1 MEIDMN
7 LLARKAVLIAAAS
20 TAMATGQAPAAE
32 PENPG
37 AAMVLL
43 RGGSFMMG
51 SPASE
56 EGRGNDESRH
66 AVTLTPFFMSSHEVT
81 HGEYEQAMGLNP
93 SSHRSD
99 ASLPVESVSW
109 LDAIRYCNALSR
121 MNGLAPAYKVE
132 NGAVSWNRGSTGYRL
147 PTEAEW
153 EYAARAGVASEKSP
167 AGTTVAAASGSPNS
181 YGLYDMEG
189 NVAEWVFDWYAP
201 YEPMATIDPS
211 GPALGSLRVR
221 RGAAWAD
228 SSSFTRPACRAA
240 EAPGARYPDLGFRVA
255 RSAAPRRGYASTEDS
270 LRFMLPG
277 APKVLVAYCSDASEE
292 AGIAAELA
300 GAASVE
306 IRPAGFDFPKGSGDP
321 KPARAI
327 AGSIMQA
334 PPFDALILCFRDNN
348 GSLPADAR
356 AFTEGANLQGKLVL
370 PLMLRKDTGSGH
382 AASDL
387 GKAAPGAFIGQAFT
401 ASLGRGDLRQRIS
414 LWLESQ
420 GLAVK

>member
-7 LLARKAVLIAAAS
+7 LLARTALLMAVSSA
-20 TAMATGQAPAAE
+20 AMATGPALAAS
-32 PENPG
+32 PENPD

-51 SPASE
+51 SPPSE
-56 EGRGNDESRH
+56 EGRGSDESRH
-66 AVTLTPFFMSSHEVT
+66 EVTLTPFFMSSHEVT
-81 HGEYEQAMGLNP
+81 QGEYEQAMGLNP
-93 SSHRSD
+93 SAHRGD

-121 MNGLAPAYKVE
+121 MNGLAPAYRID
-132 NGAVSWNRGSTGYRL
+132 NGAVSWDRESTGYRL

-153 EYAARAGVASEKSP
+153 EYAARAGGGSSKSSAS
-167 AGTTVAAASGSPNS
+167 GTLPEGSGSPNS

-201 YEPMATIDPS
+201 YEPMATVDPS

-240 EAPGARYPDLGFRVA
+240 EAPMARYPDLGFRVA
-255 RSAAPRRGYASTEDS
+255 RSAAPRRGFASTEGS
-270 LRFMLPG
+270 LKLMLPG
-277 APKVLVAYCSDASEE
+277 APKVLVAYCPDASEA

-306 IRPAGFDFPKGSGDP
+306 IRPAGFDFPKRGGEP
-321 KPARAI
+321 KPANAI
-327 AGSIMQA
+327 AGSILQA
-334 PPFDALILCFRDNN
+334 PPFDALILCFRDHN

-356 AFTEGANLQGKLVL
+356 AFAEGPSLQGKLVL
-370 PLMLRKDTGSGH
+370 PLMLRNDAGSGH

-387 GKAAPGAFIGQAFT
+387 GKAAGGAFIGQAFT
-401 ASLGRGDLRQRIS
+401 ASLGRGDLRRRIS